1 MVKEGLGYRLR
12 KARAES
18 GLEIQQVV
26 DELHVTKPAVSQW
39 EMGKTVSDVGNL
51 VKLSD
56 LYGVS
61 LDWLLKGEKEDSKEV
76 AEEVGEEAGVSEEK
90 ETVTEITDNQR
101 EIKNRTFQE
110 ILSILLLLVLSCHL
124 AVIGMCVP
132 VAIAVWMKKTGRNCK
147 WMYVVCIVACAVGI
161 YNTCVVCD
169 YLFDF
174 GISTIEKISSL

>member
-1 MVKEGLGYRLR
+1 MIKENFGTRLQE
-12 KARAES
+12 ARIAS
-18 GLEIQQVV
+18 GLQRRDVAEKLNVS
-26 DELHVTKPAVSQW
+26 PSAVSQW
-39 EMGKTVSDVGNL
+39 ESEKVCPDIGNL
-51 VKLSD
+51 VRLSD

-61 LDWLLKGEKEDSKEV
+61 LDWLLKGEKE
-76 AEEVGEEAGVSEEK
+76 EEIVEEAGVSEEK

-101 EIKNRTFQE
+101 EINNRTYQE

-124 AVIGMCVP
+124 AVLGMCVP
-132 VAIAVWMKKTGRNCK
+132 VAIAIWMKKTERNYK
-147 WMYVVCIVACAVGI
+147 WMYVVCIAACAVGI